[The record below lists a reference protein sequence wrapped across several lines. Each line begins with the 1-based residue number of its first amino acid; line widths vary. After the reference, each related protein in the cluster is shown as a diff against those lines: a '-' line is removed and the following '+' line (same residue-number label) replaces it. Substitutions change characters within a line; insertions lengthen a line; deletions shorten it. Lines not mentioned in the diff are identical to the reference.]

1 MPSARRGRIPEEEIE
16 SFERR
21 HRIRLPTSYREFL
34 RTRGGGTPE
43 PNCYLDESRGV
54 QLFVGLIFSLDDEI
68 MAEQLFPFPP
78 PRESGFLA
86 VATNGGGNYFL
97 VELTNGA
104 VFYWDHEKDDTFVQA
119 ADLLWLAP
127 DFQRLVSSLVYAPG
141 EEPEQESDEIERI
154 GQSGSLDQLE
164 DFVARVGLDARNRAG
179 RSVAEEAA
187 RHENLA
193 LVRRC
198 LELGAPTRNL
208 LNFAAPGR
216 NLALIQYLVD
226 RGADV
231 NQLNASGE
239 SPLDRAIVREVY
251 ELLERLGARHAKGE
265 KPPHLQ

>member
-1 MPSARRGRIPEEEIE
+1 MSPTRRGPTPVEEIE

-21 HRIRLPTSYREFL
+21 HRIRLPPSYREHL

-43 PNCYLDESRGV
+43 PNCCIDEPRGV
-54 QLFVGLIFSLDDEI
+54 LLFVGLIFSLDDEI

-78 PRESGFLA
+78 PRESGFLP

-97 VELTNGA
+97 VELTKGDI
-104 VFYWDHEKDDTFVQA
+104 FYWDHERDDTVLQA
-119 ADLLWLAP
+119 ADLLWLAA

-141 EEPEQESDEIERI
+141 ERPEEIDEIERM
-154 GQSGSLDQLE
+154 GRSGSLDQLDE
-164 DFVARVGLDARNRAG
+164 LVARVGLDARNRAG

-208 LNFAAPGR
+208 LHFAAPGE
-216 NLALIQYLVD
+216 NLSLIQYLVD
-226 RGADV
+226 HGADV
-231 NQLNASGE
+231 NQLDDLGE
-239 SPLDRAIVREVY
+239 SPLDRAIEPEIY
-251 ELLERLGARHAKGE
+251 EFLERQGARHAKRE